1 VAIKPVVNNIF
12 AWPRMNFAI
21 VVYCLRRACRF
32 STCIDSFSHFW
43 TDRGQHG
50 EESEEG
56 EEGSEKS
63 SQEEN
68 REEEEVV
75 STQRTNRCFPLG
87 DVLTRSDGLRL
98 ATGQLAVGILQQ
110 RTVKPDLHADICMTV
125 RFFVDEG

>member
-1 VAIKPVVNNIF
+1 VTRKFVASKQASATRHRDQVTVVNNIF

-75 STQRTNRCFPLG
+75 SYSTNKSLFS
-87 DVLTRSDGLRL
+87 TRRRADAERWIEL
-98 ATGQLAVGILQQ
+98 ATG
-110 RTVKPDLHADICMTV
+110 
-125 RFFVDEG
+125 